1 MAAQVPSSSASPA
14 ASRQLTEDLE
24 VSLADSMAASVEAV
38 EGDDPPPPPTA
49 EKDGLRPPRGAGL
62 RFTGDIHE
70 DADKAYKPPARRARQ
85 PPPADAGQAMPPLT
99 LQHFSYSCP
108 GLTGPGAHSDIAMKD
123 FGHETLLSRPQP
135 LVIPLFQRRYCWE
148 ADQAERWFRDTIKP
162 AACGGPSDKHG
173 VGKIVV
179 KERDGALWILD
190 GQQRLTT
197 SSLML
202 AAIRDAAL
210 GELRSDDADDADRAA
225 LNATVDGCNEH
236 LFLDAPAFEA
246 WAVAQSKA
254 IRASGS
260 TSADAAWQAALDGR
274 AAAYEALPH
283 TRLVPSLSD
292 RRPFSELVGAG
303 MVSAA
308 LGTAHPA
315 LAVSAET
322 EASAMGQMKRRFT
335 NAIATWLMAFEGSAV
350 PAQLSSLL
358 TRTLRHMYV
367 VMVDVKSDVN
377 LALVFLWMQ
386 EKTLF
391 GMGVLLENPS
401 PGKVFHAAD
410 LTRNL
415 FLAPFMDDA
424 PEAQERRYRELWL
437 EPFERRLARPGEP
450 NERRLVRM
458 DACIGLYLENR
469 TAAAAAAQHPPSP
482 LPKVHVSA
490 FEKQAADTIQAF
502 EAMDAT
508 PHDYTGIKA
517 YTRLYS
523 LYEARCAKWRQEHAD
538 ATAAVA
544 ITEPCPEAEAAV
556 ALEILSEICQVAAAK
571 AGQD

>member
-1 MAAQVPSSSASPA
+1 
-14 ASRQLTEDLE
+14 
-24 VSLADSMAASVEAV
+24 
-38 EGDDPPPPPTA
+38 
-49 EKDGLRPPRGAGL
+49 
-62 RFTGDIHE
+62 
-70 DADKAYKPPARRARQ
+70 
-85 PPPADAGQAMPPLT
+85 MPPLT
-99 LQHFSYSCP
+99 LQHFSFHCP
-108 GLTGPGAHSDIAMKD
+108 GLTGPGARTSITNRH

-254 IRASGS
+254 IRAPGG

-322 EASAMGQMKRRFT
+322 EGSAMGQMKRRFT
-335 NAIATWLMAFEGSAV
+335 NAIAAWLMAFEGSAV

-450 NERRLVRM
+450 NERRLERM
-458 DACIGLYLENR
+458 DACICEFLELATGEAQGR
-469 TAAAAAAQHPPSP
+469 VTTDELKRRGDASAAAVSR
-482 LPKVHVSA
+482 HVSA
-490 FEKQAADTIQAF
+490 FEKQAG
-502 EAMDAT
+502 EATRRFAEHDFT
-508 PHDYTGIKA
+508 KYDYTGIA
-517 YTRLYS
+517 VYTRLYS

-556 ALEILSEICQVAAAK
+556 ALEILSEICQVAAAE